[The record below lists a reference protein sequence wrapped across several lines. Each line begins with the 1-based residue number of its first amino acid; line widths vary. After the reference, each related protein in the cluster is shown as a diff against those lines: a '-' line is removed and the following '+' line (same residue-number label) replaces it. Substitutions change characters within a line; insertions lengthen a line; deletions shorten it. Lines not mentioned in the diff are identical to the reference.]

1 MIRGQ
6 GSKPLSFQAEMT
18 HRVGSQSKSG
28 AVAWWIQHDPTIN
41 KVSFRE
47 RKRLGSN
54 APSLVALVTFGHSS
68 HTLRLKERFIASNPT
83 LIIWYHMLGF
93 RWIGM
98 GKQCAAISVILVYIY
113 YIYTYIYRT
122 IYRTSQMTYS
132 PKDCSRKRF
141 GSSTIPE
148 LSPEVPQNTSL
159 FCMILHRYLLRDTS

>member
-54 APSLVALVTFGHSS
+54 APSLVALVTFGHSF
-68 HTLRLKERFIASNPT
+68 HRFKPNID
-83 LIIWYHMLGF
+83 HMLGF

-98 GKQCAAISVILVYIY
+98 GKQCAATTSRLFSYIY
-113 YIYTYIYRT
+113 IIYIHTYTVPYTVPHRWRIHQKTAHKEKVRVLYHPR
-122 IYRTSQMTYS
+122 IVAWS
-132 PKDCSRKRF
+132 PSEHK
-141 GSSTIPE
+141 P
-148 LSPEVPQNTSL
+148 L
-159 FCMILHRYLLRDTS
+159 LHDFA

>member
-98 GKQCAAISVILVYIY
+98 GKQCAATTSRLYSR
-113 YIYTYIYRT
+113 IYTY
-122 IYRTSQMTYS
+122 TYTVPYTVPHRWGIHQKTAHKEKVQVLYHPRIVAWS
-132 PKDCSRKRF
+132 PSEHK
-141 GSSTIPE
+141 P
-148 LSPEVPQNTSL
+148 L
-159 FCMILHRYLLRDTS
+159 LHDFA